1 MNKTQRILAAVVL
14 AAGASAMTV
23 TGANAAGHASGQPGT
38 GSGQSAADRTAAEA
52 TSLSQ
57 LNKLKELNQ
66 LNQLMEVPNRLA
78 PLTDPV
84 TQVAGAI
91 Q

>member
-1 MNKTQRILAAVVL
+1 MTKTQRILAAVAL
-14 AAGASAMTV
+14 AAGASAMAV
-23 TGANAAGHASGQPGT
+23 TGANAAGHTSGHPGT
-38 GSGQSAADRTAAEA
+38 GSGQSAPDQTAAEA
-52 TSLSQ
+52 TSLGQ

-84 TQVAGAI
+84 TQLAGGI